1 VTLFKFCNVFKREQE
16 CSYIKKS
23 FASIKSCSYLKT
35 PIQRSHKTLCICL
48 GIRLY
53 AITHAIHE
61 AFNKI
66 SFYKL
71 TVHKWLNAVNFF
83 KICVSFIVIFYVE
96 TLTKKVCLTV
106 DVPILKVYFSASIQ
120 ALPFRHHYMIIIHSL
135 FFYMRMQFTFNS
147 FA

>member
-120 ALPFRHHYMIIIHSL
+120 ALHTRIKIGIWHHQIYTSHQVVVVFSAL
-135 FFYMRMQFTFNS
+135 
-147 FA
+147 